1 MFWGFKRVFRGP
13 APAAERE
20 ATRAE
25 ARVDLLEAQNAVLR
39 AQLAEAQ
46 HAAALAGLLAW
57 YYRGARKPAAERTVV
72 LPLLRR
78 WRHRADR
85 TEVFRR

>member
-1 MFWGFKRVFRGP
+1 MKALIRRYRGYP
-13 APAAERE
+13 PVAERE

-57 YYRGARKPAAERTVV
+57 YYRGARRPSDERTVV

-78 WRHRADR
+78 WRHRGDR

>member
-1 MFWGFKRVFRGP
+1 VRAFIRRYRGA
-13 APAAERE
+13 APAADRE

-25 ARVDLLEAQNAVLR
+25 AHVDFLEAQNAVLR

-57 YYRGARKPAAERTVV
+57 YYRGARKPSDERTVV

>member
-25 ARVDLLEAQNAVLR
+25 AYLDFLEAQNLALR
-39 AQLAEAQ
+39 VELAEAKQ
-46 HAAALAGLLAW
+46 AAATAGLIA
-57 YYRGARKPAAERTVV
+57 YYYMGSRRPVDDRTVV
-72 LPLLRR
+72 LAASRLQR
-78 WRHRADR
+78 WKGR